1 MEIINEMG
9 YKTRRSNVILM
20 AIWFGNKKTSENLL
34 NPCVKVLEKPSD
46 DSQPKYSLR
55 STIQYRIDLKEAI
68 KSGKT
73 SHGIKGPTLLANI
86 ADFDFIGTFIPE
98 YMRCICFGGIF
109 REPYFSHVTN
119 LSYALSVLLQESV
132 PTRCVEDVGVLL
144 GDFIK
149 KVELYYGEKMIGLS
163 NTYEIQNYKCLKIEE
178 DIPFSLLGR
187 QVRRHLSMDEQ
198 SVVQT
203 ILLQEENKIA
213 LIVIENIVRF
223 IEKTACDFYSR
234 LFLRSGSNSTF
245 TRSPYVRSKKRINFF
260 SLLNDNRFFLIE
272 NLVSVEEA
280 KQNFKVFILGHP
292 MGQGYKKNLFSKILC
307 QRMCPF
313 TWSDH
318 EIYGFDLEAIFPYQ
332 IVRKCV
338 IAAFNSKLPSL
349 ILTAQT
355 NTLEM
360 D

>member
-1 MEIINEMG
+1 MKNSIRNQ
-9 YKTRRSNVILM
+9 
-20 AIWFGNKKTSENLL
+20 AIELL
-34 NPCVKVLEKPSD
+34 KNHS
-46 DSQPKYSLR
+46 
-55 STIQYRIDLKEAI
+55 
-68 KSGKT
+68 
-73 SHGIKGPTLLANI
+73 
-86 ADFDFIGTFIPE
+86 IPLH
-98 YMRCICFGGIF
+98 MFKLIHR
-109 REPYFSHVTN
+109 
-119 LSYALSVLLQESV
+119 
-132 PTRCVEDVGVLL
+132 
-144 GDFIK
+144 
-149 KVELYYGEKMIGLS
+149 MIGLS

-292 MGQGYKKNLFSKILC
+292 MGQGYKKTYSPKFSAKECVRLPG
-307 QRMCPF
+307 QTTKF
-313 TWSDH
+313 TGLTWKQYFR
-318 EIYGFDLEAIFPYQ
+318 IKLLEN
-332 IVRKCV
+332 V
-338 IAAFNSKLPSL
+338 S
-349 ILTAQT
+349 
-355 NTLEM
+355 
-360 D
+360 